1 MTGSKGKE
9 KERGEGGR
17 EAGRQTVTA
26 GRQTVAA
33 GRQTVTMFT
42 FRSPYLVNDM
52 DI

>member
-17 EAGRQTVTA
+17 EA